1 MSRLCPLTPS
11 QQKAGVDGST
21 SFPSSNREE
30 KLRRTPS
37 PPLPARGRGR
47 ASEPPSPRWPLALSP
62 PPSSLPCPTRGR
74 GRVGSPREGKS
85 GQPGLPPCVS
95 RLAPPLKG
103 RASRNRLAPLS
114 PCPAQPAGRAGR
126 RPPAAHPLPAGRVP
140 SPHRPVALAVA
151 LPCPRKRKSKQT
163 ARRPDER
170 PPSPHC
176 HGSPR
181 DQFSPV
187 CVILLAMSKG
197 CSFSKSILRSWGG
210 DRAKNNHKEEEESL
224 TGLHRPFRPS
234 RFKMENV
241 VKKKLTSEVAAAASR
256 DGELNSEVAAAASRD
271 GNSTL
276 IPTSKILH
284 FTSKLLSDSQIKLYR
299 NNLKMPQL
307 MLEEREKKYGRFI
320 ANNGLIEDPCS
331 FGEACL
337 VENC

>member
-1 MSRLCPLTPS
+1 LKR
-11 QQKAGVDGST
+11 
-21 SFPSSNREE
+21 RETAPDA
-30 KLRRTPS
+30 L
-37 PPLPARGRGR
+37 A
-47 ASEPPSPRWPLALSP
+47 APPSPRKRQSQRRALSP
-62 PPSSLPCPTRGR
+62 LAARPLPTALTPSSLPCPTRGR

-85 GQPGLPPCVS
+85 GQPGRPPRVS

-103 RASRNRLAPLS
+103 RASRNRLAPPS
-114 PCPAQPAGRAGR
+114 PCPAEPAGRAGR

-151 LPCPRKRKSKQT
+151 LPCPRKRKSRQT
-163 ARRPDER
+163 ACRPDVR

-234 RFKMENV
+234 RFKMANTGRSC
-241 VKKKLTSEVAAAASR
+241 TSCMVHHE
-256 DGELNSEVAAAASRD
+256 GPELITQRSERRLA
-271 GNSTL
+271 
-276 IPTSKILH
+276 IE
-284 FTSKLLSDSQIKLYR
+284 KLLLQETFSSMGD
-299 NNLKMPQL
+299 
-307 MLEEREKKYGRFI
+307 MLAQSWLIWVTPCQEEGEEDGKQTDR
-320 ANNGLIEDPCS
+320 LIQASIIVHD
-331 FGEACL
+331 GMDLCL
-337 VENC
+337 VAWILWPDEESRYNPNLEKVEN